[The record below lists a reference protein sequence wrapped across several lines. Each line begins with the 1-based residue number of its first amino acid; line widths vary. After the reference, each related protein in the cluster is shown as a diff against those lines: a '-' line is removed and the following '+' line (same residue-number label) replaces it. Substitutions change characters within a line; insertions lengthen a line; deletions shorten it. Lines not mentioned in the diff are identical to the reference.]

1 MAWAYADEM
10 TDRSRTLVLLRH
22 AKSAYPPGVGDHAR
36 PLAARG
42 IREATLAGDW
52 LRSAAG
58 PDPAVQAVLCSTATR
73 TRQTLERTGIEA
85 PVSFIDDLYDATP
98 GAVIETVNG
107 IGDYGLGVDPLT
119 LLVVCHEP
127 AVSST
132 ALILAGAPGTD
143 DDAVDEITCK
153 YPTSAL
159 AVLRFDG
166 DWSALE
172 PGSAALTTFHIP
184 R

>member
-98 GAVIETVNG
+98 VR
-107 IGDYGLGVDPLT
+107 
-119 LLVVCHEP
+119 
-127 AVSST
+127 SSKPSTGSATT
-132 ALILAGAPGTD
+132 A
-143 DDAVDEITCK
+143 
-153 YPTSAL
+153 SAWT
-159 AVLRFDG
+159 RSPCW
-166 DWSALE
+166 WSATSR
-172 PGSAALTTFHIP
+172 PCRRP